1 MEDIINRYSPLA
13 LAFVGDAHYNL
24 IVKQK
29 AAERYV
35 RSKAMQEFSTRYC
48 SAKGQAVIAHYLL
61 DNGLLSGQ
69 ELEIYHRGRNAKGHD
84 APRNTDIVTY
94 KVSTGFESLWG
105 YWYLSG
111 NETRMRQIWSVI
123 ETLEV

>member
-24 IVKQK
+24 VVKQK
-29 AAERYV
+29 AAERYS
-35 RSKAMQEFSTRYC
+35 RSKAMQDYSIRYC
-48 SAKGQAVIAHYLL
+48 SAKGQAVIIHYLV
-61 DNGLLSGQ
+61 DNGLLSEK
-69 ELEIYHRGRNAKGHD
+69 ELEVYRRGRNAKGHE
-84 APRNTDIVTY
+84 APKNTDIVTY

-111 NETRMRQIWSVI
+111 QETRLEQVWSLI